1 MNGRGARKVGFC
13 FFLLWAGWVVARPVE
28 FSGSATLQG
37 NAEFI
42 SGDTLRKP
50 YTNLTF
56 TLSPTLTVFG
66 IPITTDILLST
77 MESDLRQALNKV
89 RIGIDPISLIR
100 QKLPVPGFMQYLP
113 NIDIGTFSPS
123 YSPLT
128 VLGVAITGFGI
139 EYQPWKV
146 YLAGAGGRTQRA
158 IEGSDT
164 TEPTYKRT
172 LYAGKFGL
180 GKKEASHLYFSL
192 LYAHDD
198 SNSIE
203 RNWQIYQPDT
213 SEPAD
218 TIEVVRPQENYV
230 LGMDFSLSL
239 FEDAFRLDAEVAGAE
254 LTRDIRM
261 DVENYKWVPDWAE
274 RILKPRLSSQY
285 DFAFSARPVLN
296 IFETKVAG
304 EVRMVGPGFVSLGAP
319 SLRNDNLSYQVGVER
334 SFIDNAVVIS
344 GSFNREQDNLIGMK
358 LSTTTF
364 AAYGFNL
371 VLNFPNLPYLG
382 LNYSPCFQRSGS
394 LSDRSHNISLNA
406 GYSFE
411 TGEVSHSPSIAVSYQ
426 KHNAT
431 MTENNYSTFD
441 LSFGHSFGF
450 TFPLSL
456 TFNIGYSHS
465 AYSDSSVNLIATSLS
480 PSYTLFN
487 SWTSGLFLSGS
498 FEKANRRLDVGLNS
512 SFPVWRIA
520 DATISLG
527 RSIYRGQDGGYQEW
541 RLAGGL
547 TKGW

>member
-1 MNGRGARKVGFC
+1 MNGRDHRKVGFW

-113 NIDIGTFSPS
+113 KVDVGTFSPF

-128 VLGVAITGFGI
+128 LSGASVTGFGI

-164 TEPTYKRT
+164 TEPTYKRL
-172 LYAGKFGL
+172 LYAGKFGF
-180 GKKEASHLYFSL
+180 GKMEASHFYFSL

-198 SNSIE
+198 SNSIK
-203 RNWQIYQPDT
+203 RNWQLYQPDT

-261 DVENYKWVPDWAE
+261 DVQNYKWAPDWAE
-274 RILKPRLSSQY
+274 RILKPRFSSQY
-285 DFAFSARPVLN
+285 DFAFAVRPVLN
-296 IFETKVAG
+296 VYETKVAG
-304 EVRMVGPGFVSLGAP
+304 EVRMVGPGYQSLGAP
-319 SLRNDNLSYQVGVER
+319 SLRNDNFAFNIGVER
-334 SFIDNAVVIS
+334 GFLDNSISLGTSFC
-344 GSFNREQDNLIGMK
+344 RERDNLIGMK
-358 LSTTTF
+358 LTTTSFTSFSLALGF
-364 AAYGFNL
+364 A
-371 VLNFPNLPYLG
+371 FPNLPYFNV
-382 LNYSPCFQRSGS
+382 NYSPYFQKSES
-394 LSDRSHNISLNA
+394 LSEHSQVVGISA
-406 GYSFE
+406 GHSFE
-411 TGEVSHSPSIAVSYQ
+411 TGTLSHSPSLGFSYQ
-426 KHNAT
+426 GHSSNT
-431 MTENNYSTFD
+431 PGGNYSSFD
-441 LSFGHSFGF
+441 VNFSHGIGF
-450 TFPLSL
+450 SFPLSVSAG
-456 TFNIGYSHS
+456 IGLSRTG
-465 AYSDSSVNLIATSLS
+465 YSDSAMNMVSLNLS
-480 PSYTLFN
+480 PSYTLIN
-487 SWTSGLFLSGS
+487 SWTNGLSLTGS
-498 FEKANRRLDVGLNS
+498 FEKGGRRVDLGMNS
-512 SFPVWRIA
+512 SFPVWKIA
-520 DATISLG
+520 DANLSVG
-527 RSIYRGQDGGYQEW
+527 RNIYQGSDGNYQEW
-541 RLAGGL
+541 CL
-547 TKGW
+547 TGSLSKSW